1 MNLLRTFNATLAR
14 RPLITQI
21 VVSGAVSGAGD
32 AFTQYLTGQK
42 HWDYMRTARFSCLAA
57 VFIAP
62 PLNVWFRVLERVRF
76 TNKHAQVF
84 ARMSIDQF
92 MFSPIFN
99 AIILVNLRLLEGI
112 SFDGSVA
119 RMKKDWYDVYT
130 SSLRLWPAVQLVNF
144 YFVPLNYRVILIQ
157 VVAFFWN
164 SWLSFKTQ
172 APALDEP
179 TVEPPAQYNTD
190 EEK

>member
-14 RPLITQI
+14 RPLLTQVI
-21 VVSGAVSGAGD
+21 VSGAVSGAGD

-42 HWDYMRTARFSCLAA
+42 HWDYLRTARFSCLAA

-62 PLNVWFRVLERVRF
+62 PLNVWFRVLERVRH
-76 TNKHAQVF
+76 TNRHAQVF

-99 AIILVNLRLLEGI
+99 AIILVNLRLLEGF
-112 SFDGSVA
+112 SFDKSVDK
-119 RMKKDWYDVYT
+119 MKNDWYDVYT
-130 SSLRLWPAVQLVNF
+130 SSLKLWPAVQLVNF

-172 APALDEP
+172 SNKLEDPS
-179 TVEPPAQYNTD
+179 VEAPAQYNAD
-190 EEK
+190 EE

>member
-14 RPLITQI
+14 RPLATQVI
-21 VVSGAVSGAGD
+21 VSGAVCGAGD

-42 HWDYMRTARFSCLAA
+42 SWDYKRTARFTCLAA

-62 PLNVWFRVLERVRF
+62 PLNVWFRVLERVRHS
-76 TNKHAQVF
+76 NRHAQVF
-84 ARMSIDQF
+84 SRMSIDQF
-92 MFSPIFN
+92 MFSPFFN
-99 AIILVNLRLLEGI
+99 AIILVNLRLLEGF
-112 SFDGSVA
+112 SFSKSVDK
-119 RMKKDWYDVYT
+119 MKNDWYDVYT
-130 SSLRLWPAVQLVNF
+130 SSLRLWPAVQLINF

-172 APALDEP
+172 TPALEDP
-179 TVEPPAQYNTD
+179 TIEAPAQYKED
-190 EEK
+190 